1 MDTFLSRY
9 RNLIVLAAILF
20 AQIIALAIQV
30 RRPSDEGE
38 TRLIRVWAISAV
50 TPFEKAVVHSQEWVQ
65 GLFTNYAYLRGVRR
79 ENRELRAEIE
89 RMKIEQARF
98 DEDARMA
105 RRVQALLGFKEQ
117 YVDSTVAAQVI
128 GTSGSEQSRVLY
140 IDKGSSDGIKTDMAV
155 ITPTGI
161 VGKIVQVAPEWSQ
174 VLPINDQFSG
184 VGAALKDSR
193 LQGIL
198 KGAPNGATT
207 LQYIMSDEKV
217 VPGEDVITS
226 GGDRIFPKGLPV
238 GKVVSVAP
246 GKDLFLNIRVIP
258 SSRLDGLEEVLVVT
272 RITEKMPDTKDLGPL
287 RASDI
292 LAERLPTVPNK
303 TEVDAAGN
311 AKPGGATPTQPGAA
325 AAGTTAPPA
334 GATTRPPTPGTVV
347 NKPATGATAS
357 GTATNKPA
365 GATTTP
371 RTTTAGATNG
381 TTPPVKPKPAGTTP
395 PASAQ
400 GGANGA
406 ANGTTPPVKVR
417 VVNNYDDS
425 TPAPKK
431 TKPAA
436 SDSTTTA
443 PESKPAAPEPAP
455 TTQSE
460 PPPASTQPPSTSP
473 PAGAQPQP

>member
-1 MDTFLSRY
+1 MDTFLGRY

-20 AQIIALAIQV
+20 AQIIALAVQV
-30 RRPSDEGE
+30 RRPTDEGQ
-38 TRLIRVWAISAV
+38 TRLIRIWAISAV
-50 TPFEKAVVHSQEWVQ
+50 APLEKAVVHSQQWVQ
-65 GLFTNYAYLRGVRR
+65 GLWTNYVYLHGVRR

-89 RMKIEQARF
+89 RMKIEDARLN
-98 DEDARMA
+98 EDATMA

-140 IDKGSSDGIKTDMAV
+140 IDKGSNDGIKPDMAV

-161 VGKIVQVAPEWSQ
+161 VGKIVQTAPEWSQ

-217 VPGEDVITS
+217 VPGEAVITS

-238 GKVVSVAP
+238 GTVASIAP
-246 GKDLFLNIRVIP
+246 GKDLFLTIRVIP
-258 SSRLDGLEEVLVVT
+258 AAHLDQLEEVLVVT
-272 RITEKMPDTKDLGPL
+272 HITEKMPDVRDLGPL

-292 LAERLPTVPNK
+292 LAERLPTVPTK

-311 AKPGGATPTQPGAA
+311 AKPQGAAASGTAPSGAAAPNTANGPRSGVPGAA
-325 AAGTTAPPA
+325 ANKPVTSAGGASKP
-334 GATTRPPTPGTVV
+334 GATNTPRATTTGAANGVAPVV
-347 NKPATGATAS
+347 KPKATGAAS
-357 GTATNKPA
+357 SAPN
-365 GATTTP
+365 
-371 RTTTAGATNG
+371 N
-381 TTPPVKPKPAGTTP
+381 AGTTP
-395 PASAQ
+395 ANSA
-400 GGANGA
+400 A
-406 ANGTTPPVKVR
+406 PPVKVR
-417 VVNNYDDS
+417 VVDNYDDS

-431 TKPAA
+431 PKPV
-436 SDSTTTA
+436 
-443 PESKPAAPEPAP
+443 PESAPPAP
-455 TTQSE
+455 SD
-460 PPPASTQPPSTSP
+460 AAPPSTP
-473 PAGAQPQP
+473 PADAQPQP